1 MEKPDQIRHER
12 SEWWS
17 LSGSNRRPPACKA
30 GALPAELKPHWV
42 RSNRRPQ
49 PSQFNAQVARA
60 RPPAAKRGRT
70 NQQKRPGPTKSV
82 SLSASNRHHGATDVV
97 GPGRFE
103 LPTSPLSGVRSNQL
117 SYGPEPLRFEI
128 PTSRPAFPATRRRR
142 TRPVRQ
148 FIQGRKRNEGGGA
161 CLTTKPPRRP
171 HGACM
176 HDAALT
182 DWRLGSKTVQYG
194 CPIDPARRQNHRM
207 P

>member
-1 MEKPDQIRHER
+1 MPTILVGTASANIHPRH
-12 SEWWS
+12 
-17 LSGSNRRPPACKA
+17 
-30 GALPAELKPHWV
+30 
-42 RSNRRPQ
+42 
-49 PSQFNAQVARA
+49 
-60 RPPAAKRGRT
+60 
-70 NQQKRPGPTKSV
+70 TKM
-82 SLSASNRHHGATDVV
+82 V

-117 SYGPEPLRFEI
+117 SYGPEPLWLET
-128 PTSRPAFPATRRRR
+128 PTSRQAFTATRRRR

-161 CLTTKPPRRP
+161 CLTTKLPKEP

-194 CPIDPARRQNHRM
+194 CPIDLPEEHHPDDREIAGKVSCSRNKPPDALKDH

>member
-1 MEKPDQIRHER
+1 MGDPSCTGFETAS
-12 SEWWS
+12 SE
-17 LSGSNRRPPACKA
+17 
-30 GALPAELKPHWV
+30 
-42 RSNRRPQ
+42 
-49 PSQFNAQVARA
+49 ARA
-60 RPPAAKRGRT
+60 RSARSKARTDKPAKAT
-70 NQQKRPGPTKSV
+70 GPTKSV
-82 SLSASNRHHGATDVV
+82 SLSALNRHHGATDLV

-117 SYGPEPLRFEI
+117 SYGPEPLWFET
-128 PTSRPAFPATRRRR
+128 PTSRQAFTATRRRR

-161 CLTTKPPRRP
+161 CLTTKPQRRP

-182 DWRLGSKTVQYG
+182 DWRLGSRTVQYG
-194 CPIDPARRQNHRM
+194 CPIDLPEEHDPDDREIAGKVSCSMNKPPDALKDH